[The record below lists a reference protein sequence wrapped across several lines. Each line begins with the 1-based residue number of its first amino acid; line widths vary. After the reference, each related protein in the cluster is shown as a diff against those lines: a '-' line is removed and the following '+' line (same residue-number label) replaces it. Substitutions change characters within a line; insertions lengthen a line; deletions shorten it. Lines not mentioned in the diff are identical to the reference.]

1 MFTRLGAACLLGAAI
16 VAAPLEAQ
24 VIEQVLVNVNGDI
37 ITLSEFEDKQVE
49 MLRERPELVKLPPNS
64 PQFLQAIAEITPLLI
79 LAAVDD
85 LLWIQRAREH
95 GWSLT
100 PERLDEIIMNVRR
113 ENGLQDEAAFKRTLQ
128 AEGLTIERLRQNIE
142 RSALIGQAQ
151 QAEVIEKISVD
162 DTEIR
167 AYYDANQ
174 QQFTKPAEITIR
186 EILVSAS
193 GDKGSSAADQQAR
206 ASAEEVRQR
215 LLAGEPFPRLAA
227 EVSSSATKSNGGLI
241 GPLKTEDLD
250 PALQKLF
257 GAMKVGDITEVTQ
270 TSRGYQIFKLEV
282 RTDAALVPLDE
293 VRNDISRRV
302 ADQKRQTE
310 MVKYLEK
317 LRAQAKITWRH
328 DELHKA
334 YDRAVTQRLVRAG
347 VSKPAPKS

>member
-49 MLRERPELVKLPPNS
+49 MLRERPELAKLPPNS

-85 LLWIQRAREH
+85 LLWIQRAHEH

-113 ENGLQDEAAFKRTLQ
+113 ENNLQDEAAFKRTLQ

-174 QQFTKPAEITIR
+174 KQFTKPAEITIR
-186 EILVSAS
+186 EILVSS

-206 ASAEEVRQR
+206 ASAEDARKR
-215 LLAGEPFPRLAA
+215 LLEGEPFPRLAA

-282 RTDAALVPLDE
+282 RTDAALVPLEDI
-293 VRNDISRRV
+293 RTDISRRV
-302 ADQKRQTE
+302 ADSKRQTE

-317 LRAQAKITWRH
+317 LRGQAKISWKH

-334 YDRAVTQRLVRAG
+334 YDRAVMQRLERAG
-347 VSKPAPKS
+347 LSKPAPKG